1 MTKEKKLNLIG
12 QALLLLATIAWGTS
26 FFILKETISEVPTF
40 YVIAIRFMVA
50 GAGLSLI
57 FIKKLKNLTKSTFL
71 RGMLLGTILASAY
84 FTQTIGLENTT
95 PGQNAF
101 LTSSYCVMCPFLIWL
116 LFKKK
121 PKFYNVFSA
130 VLCIIGIGFIALSGS
145 SANEENVLLGNGLT
159 LISAIFFGL
168 QIIFIDKFSREGH
181 DTIQLLISEIL
192 SAGII
197 MTVYTL
203 CVEMPINGV
212 QAFALNTNQI
222 LKIGYLTVA
231 CTLFAQSAQIIG
243 QRYTTANQS
252 SIILSLESVFGTL
265 FSVLFA
271 DEKLTAMIIIG
282 FVIVFFAMMITE
294 LKLDPMKLVFRKRIK
309 KFDTKER
316 EPSINLGENNLEEQ

>member
-12 QALLLLATIAWGTS
+12 QALLLGATIVWGTS
-26 FFILKETISEVPTF
+26 FFILKETISQVPTF

-50 GAGLSLI
+50 AAGLSLI
-57 FIKKLKNLTKSTFL
+57 FIKKLKTMRKSTFI
-71 RGMLLGTILASAY
+71 RGGILGVLLALAY

-101 LTSSYCVMCPFLIWL
+101 LTSSYCVMCPFLVWL

-145 SANEENVLLGNGLT
+145 ENANGNVFLGNGLT
-159 LISAIFFGL
+159 LVSAVFFGL
-168 QIIFIDKFSREGH
+168 QIIFIDKFSKDGH
-181 DTIQLLISEIL
+181 DNIQLLIPEIL
-192 SAGII
+192 VAGII

-203 CVEMPINGV
+203 SVELPIYGIAEFNLNGE
-212 QAFALNTNQI
+212 QL
-222 LKIGYLTVA
+222 LKIAYLTLV

-243 QRYTTANQS
+243 QKYTSTNQS

-265 FSVLFA
+265 FSVIFA
-271 DEKLTAMIIIG
+271 GEKLTVLILIG
-282 FVIVFFAMMITE
+282 FIVVFIAMLITE
-294 LKLDPMKLVFRKRIK
+294 LKLDPIKLFFNKRSKNFDAKEQKIK
-309 KFDTKER
+309 
-316 EPSINLGENNLEEQ
+316 EEK